1 MSDYTQLPVPDMDQW
16 STEQVLAV
24 YDLCQMIS
32 VTLMHR
38 FEDQLLEKM
47 IECDECHRAFNEL
60 E

>member
-1 MSDYTQLPVPDMDQW
+1 MTDYTQLPIPDMGQW

-32 VTLMHR
+32 VTLMR
-38 FEDQLLEKM
+38 RYEDTLLEKM
-47 IECDECHRAFNEL
+47 IECDERHRAFNEL

>member
-1 MSDYTQLPVPDMDQW
+1 MSDYTQIPIPDIDQW

-47 IECDECHRAFNEL
+47 IECDERPRAASQSE
-60 E
+60 